1 MSRSRRRLDKIETS
15 LTPTQA
21 AAPWMDEAHRFPSM
35 AAYVD
40 SLQDGPDAAWP
51 LHVLADQIQTAT
63 LEAMKGRPKKA
74 KNWAVRRALRD
85 VAYLF
90 FVHQEANGRILQNWR
105 GMHLGV
111 ILLAT
116 GSRRLMPVGNS
127 KSERDDGRRDVWC
140 SRSKVILTDLYE
152 YREAMDLLSRTYFA
166 GHWVLFRDA
175 THGLDFCI
183 EATETLVENHNDEIE
198 FLARGRSAAERKR
211 LLLDVDSLRKGVHES
226 AAELVG
232 DIAALAKGEALE
244 LVGES
249 EQSRTVVKR
258 HFEARSTAASH

>member
-1 MSRSRRRLDKIETS
+1 M
-15 LTPTQA
+15 
-21 AAPWMDEAHRFPSM
+21 
-35 AAYVD
+35 
-40 SLQDGPDAAWP
+40 
-51 LHVLADQIQTAT
+51 
-63 LEAMKGRPKKA
+63 
-74 KNWAVRRALRD
+74 
-85 VAYLF
+85 
-90 FVHQEANGRILQNWR
+90 
-105 GMHLGV
+105 
-111 ILLAT
+111 
-116 GSRRLMPVGNS
+116 
-127 KSERDDGRRDVWC
+127 WC